1 MYRCE
6 EGHCDCDCL
15 KEMISV
21 CVSVGGTTH
30 SSAYRGQSEI
40 VSVRL
45 CANDAYHPHRLHPIR
60 KQCVFVSLF

>member
-6 EGHCDCDCL
+6 EGHCGCDCL

-21 CVSVGGTTH
+21 CVSVDETTH
-30 SSAYRGQSEI
+30 SSAYRGQAET

-45 CANDAYHPHRLHPIR
+45 CANDAYHPHHLHLIT